1 MSQWVI
7 NEQAFEMDLTD
18 ADFAEKYQSAFETL
32 ATEEEKLPKDGRLSE
47 ILKANCG
54 IYYNLFDNIF
64 GEGSGQ
70 KIFAGKMSISL
81 CEVVFDDFFS
91 FCQKEVGRM
100 TQLRTK
106 RFEKYAPKKR

>member
-1 MSQWVI
+1 MSQWVY

-32 ATEEEKLPKDGRLSE
+32 ATEEEKLPKDGRLSD
-47 ILKANCG
+47 IIRANCN

-70 KIFAGKMSISL
+70 KIFGGKHSVEL
-81 CEVVFDDFFS
+81 CEEVFDSFFL
-91 FCQKEVGRM
+91 FCMKENARM
-100 TQLRTK
+100 TQMRTK